1 MLKRLSTFRNKRH
14 ENIFG
19 YHTIQQS
26 QRMNPQSYWYHWN
39 VFTAPIRVLIALR
52 LLGLE
57 RKCVN
62 LLTLLQDKLWG
73 AVYTHWSTA
82 LWGHHGIYGAMKA
95 LFHMFYKEQ
104 YSRNSP
110 WAEKPDFK
118 TNSVNGNPF
127 PLLWTIFHEMM
138 RHRRFYRKLKLF
150 NGYWYFQ
157 SRDLANKRM
166 SFRVLLPTAY
176 PRPLSVLNHNSQCI
190 KVI

>member
-1 MLKRLSTFRNKRH
+1 MD
-14 ENIFG
+14 
-19 YHTIQQS
+19 
-26 QRMNPQSYWYHWN
+26 PQSYWYLLN
-39 VFTAPIRVLIALR
+39 VFTAPIHVLIALR

-62 LLTLLQDKLWG
+62 LLTLLQGKMWG
-73 AVYTHWSTA
+73 TVYTHWSTA
-82 LWGHHGIYGAMKA
+82 LWGRRGIYGAMKA
-95 LFHMFYKEQ
+95 LFSMFDKEQ

-118 TNSVNGNPF
+118 TNSVSGNPF

-138 RHRRFYRKLKLF
+138 GHRRFYRKLKLF
-150 NGYWYFQ
+150 NSYLYFQ

-166 SFRVLLPTAY
+166 PFRVLLPTTY
-176 PRPLSVLNHNSQCI
+176 PRPLSVLNHNSQSI

>member
-1 MLKRLSTFRNKRH
+1 MFDD
-14 ENIFG
+14 
-19 YHTIQQS
+19 HTIQQS
-26 QRMNPQSYWYHWN
+26 QRMNPQSYWYLWN
-39 VFTAPIRVLIALR
+39 VFTAPIHVLIALR

-62 LLTLLQDKLWG
+62 LLTLLQGKLWG

-95 LFHMFYKEQ
+95 LFSMFYKEQ

-138 RHRRFYRKLKLF
+138 RHRRFCRKFKLF

-166 SFRVLLPTAY
+166 SFTVLLPTTY
-176 PRPLSVLNHNSQCI
+176 PRPLSVLNHNR
-190 KVI
+190 